1 MLKIFPVE
9 TDEEIEIVKTLFVE
23 YAESLGFDLGFQNFE
38 EELANFP
45 GCYAPPAGRLLLA
58 KYNGKA
64 AGCIGLRKLSDD
76 VCEMKRLFVRPKY
89 QRLGAGRA
97 LSEAVIER
105 AKKVGY
111 THMRLATALEPPKA
125 LYKSLGFKEIAP
137 YEYVPVEIEG
147 VVFMELK
154 LA

>member
-1 MLKIFPVE
+1 MF
-9 TDEEIEIVKTLFVE
+9 VK
-23 YAESLGFDLGFQNFE
+23 
-38 EELANFP
+38 
-45 GCYAPPAGRLLLA
+45 
-58 KYNGKA
+58 
-64 AGCIGLRKLSDD
+64 
-76 VCEMKRLFVRPKY
+76 PKY
-89 QRLGAGRA
+89 QRLGIGRA

-111 THMRLATALEPPKA
+111 THMRLATALERPKA

-154 LA
+154 LV